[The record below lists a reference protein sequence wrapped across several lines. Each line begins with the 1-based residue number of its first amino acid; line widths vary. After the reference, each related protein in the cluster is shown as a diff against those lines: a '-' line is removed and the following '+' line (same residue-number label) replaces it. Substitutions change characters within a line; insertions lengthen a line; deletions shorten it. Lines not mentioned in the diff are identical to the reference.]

1 VLGGLDQ
8 RRDERHRGGAAA
20 DDDDALAGNVEVV
33 GPALGVHDR
42 AGEAVHA
49 RKIRQVAV
57 VVAVVAAAREE
68 EAAGQ
73 LDGLAGAGALG
84 GDAPAGVESRPVGP
98 HDAVLEP
105 DVPRCRTCARTTG

>member
-42 AGEAVHA
+42 AEKRSMRGKSG
-49 RKIRQVAV
+49 R
-57 VVAVVAAAREE
+57 
-68 EAAGQ
+68 
-73 LDGLAGAGALG
+73 
-84 GDAPAGVESRPVGP
+84 
-98 HDAVLEP
+98 
-105 DVPRCRTCARTTG
+105 